1 MNLVLNWLAAHVY
14 PTRVMAQ
21 LVQEWDAGYSEF
33 SCVIGNSRGVATIQ
47 GFRCLIGNVL
57 SVSMTVIGLVGF
69 VMLIYGGFK
78 LMLSGGQSESLKKA
92 RGTITFVVA
101 GIVLAL
107 SAFVILNL
115 IAQFTGV
122 QNITNFNLRVQP

>member
-1 MNLVLNWLAAHVY
+1 MIPTPVWHWLYTHVS
-14 PTRVMAQ
+14 PSLALAQ
-21 LVQEWDAGYSEF
+21 FVQDWQTGTSEF
-33 SCVIGNSRGVATIQ
+33 TCVYGNSRGVATIQ

-57 SVSMTVIGLVGF
+57 SVAMTVIGLVGF
-69 VMLIYGGFK
+69 VMLIYGSFRF
-78 LMLSGGQSESLKKA
+78 MLSGGQSEGIKKA

-122 QNITNFNLRVQP
+122 QNITNFNLTV